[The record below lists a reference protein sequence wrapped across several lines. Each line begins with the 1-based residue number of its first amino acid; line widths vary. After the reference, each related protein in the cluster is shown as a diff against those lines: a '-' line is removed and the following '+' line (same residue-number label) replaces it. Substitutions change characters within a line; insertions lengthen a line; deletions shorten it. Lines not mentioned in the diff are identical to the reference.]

1 MKLFAAEISGLI
13 TMIPIVDDKRNITNQ
28 AKWRGTWFYVPD

>member
-13 TMIPIVDDKRNITNQ
+13 ATIPIVDDKRNITNQ
-28 AKWRGTWFYVPD
+28 AKWGGT